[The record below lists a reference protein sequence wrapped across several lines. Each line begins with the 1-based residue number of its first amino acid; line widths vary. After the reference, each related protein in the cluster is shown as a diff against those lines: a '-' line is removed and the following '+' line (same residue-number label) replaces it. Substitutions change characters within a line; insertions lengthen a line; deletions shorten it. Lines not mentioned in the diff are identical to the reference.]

1 METIQHHQ
9 HSPDKTTLEYTMKLL
24 LFTMLAFILIAVNNT
39 STASRATPSVV
50 RYDRYL
56 LVSTSPQQP
65 PLEQLTA
72 LSVPPGFHPTVG
84 EALQY
89 LLRDSGWSLC
99 LADARRAQLYGLPLP
114 ISQYHTGP
122 QRLKAALQLLA
133 GPAWRITTDENRREV
148 CFASDHSLPPTV
160 AYRHPVSL
168 RPLGPLTAPFFLAG
182 TVQRGDIRLVVIV
195 PPEALYLHQVVWLR
209 IGEQWHDW
217 RLERFDERRAVF
229 RHGKRQ
235 LTLKMA
241 E

>member
-1 METIQHHQ
+1 MKRLLPALILSIFNAVAAA
-9 HSPDKTTLEYTMKLL
+9 SPDAPE
-24 LFTMLAFILIAVNNT
+24 
-39 STASRATPSVV
+39 VV
-50 RYDRYL
+50 HYDRYL
-56 LVSTSPQQP
+56 LVSSSPQQP
-65 PLEQLTA
+65 PLEQLTT

-114 ISQYHTGP
+114 LSQYNIGP
-122 QRLKAALQLLA
+122 LRLKTALQLLA
-133 GPAWRITTDENRREV
+133 GPAWRITSDENHREV
-148 CFASDHSLPPTV
+148 CFASDHSLPPTE

-168 RPLGPLTAPFFLAG
+168 RHLGPLTAPFFLAG
-182 TVQRGDIRLVVIV
+182 TVQRGDINLAVIV
-195 PPEALYLHQVVWLR
+195 PPEAVYLHQVVWLR
-209 IGEQWHDW
+209 RGEQWQGW

-235 LTLKMA
+235 LTLKVP

>member
-1 METIQHHQ
+1 MPSYPARSFQSTVEDAMKRLLPALILSIFNAVAAA
-9 HSPDKTTLEYTMKLL
+9 SPDAPE
-24 LFTMLAFILIAVNNT
+24 
-39 STASRATPSVV
+39 VV

-56 LVSTSPQQP
+56 LVSPSPQQP

-72 LSVPPGFHPTVG
+72 LSIPPGFHPTVG

-89 LLRDSGWSLC
+89 LLRGSGWSLC

-114 ISQYHTGP
+114 LSQYHTGP
-122 QRLKAALQLLA
+122 LRLKAALQLLA
-133 GPAWRITTDENRREV
+133 SPAWRMTTDENRREV
-148 CFASDHSLPPTV
+148 CFTSDRSLPPTV

-168 RPLGPLTAPFFLAG
+168 RPLGPLTAPFFFAG
-182 TVQRGDIRLVVIV
+182 TVQRGDIRLAVIV
-195 PPEALYLHQVVWLR
+195 PPEAVYLHQVVWLR
-209 IGEQWHDW
+209 RGEQWHGW

-235 LTLKMA
+235 LTLKVP

>member
-1 METIQHHQ
+1 
-9 HSPDKTTLEYTMKLL
+9 MKLL

-72 LSVPPGFHPTVG
+72 TAVPPGFHPTVG
-84 EALQY
+84 ETLQY

-114 ISQYHTGP
+114 LSQYNTGP
-122 QRLKAALQLLA
+122 LRLKAALQLLV

-148 CFASDHSLPPTV
+148 CFASDHSLPDGGLPSSRV
-160 AYRHPVSL
+160 PPPFGAVNGPV
-168 RPLGPLTAPFFLAG
+168 FLAG
-182 TVQRGDIRLVVIV
+182 TIQRGDIRLAVIV
-195 PPEALYLHQVVWLR
+195 PPECLPPSGSVAAQGRTVA
-209 IGEQWHDW
+209 
-217 RLERFDERRAVF
+217 RLAAGAV
-229 RHGKRQ
+229 
-235 LTLKMA
+235 
-241 E
+241 

>member
-1 METIQHHQ
+1 
-9 HSPDKTTLEYTMKLL
+9 MKLL

-39 STASRATPSVV
+39 STASRATPFVV

-65 PLEQLTA
+65 PLEQLTT

-99 LADARRAQLYGLPLP
+99 LADARRAQLYRLPLP
-114 ISQYHTGP
+114 LSQYRTGP
-122 QRLKAALQLLA
+122 LRLKAALQLLA
-133 GPAWRITTDENRREV
+133 GPAWRMTTDENRREV

-168 RPLGPLTAPFFLAG
+168 RPLGPLTAPFFLSG
-182 TVQRGDIRLVVIV
+182 TIQRGDIRLAVVV
-195 PPEALYLHQVVWLR
+195 PPEAVYLHQVVWLR
-209 IGEQWHDW
+209 KGEQWRDW

-235 LTLKMA
+235 LTLKMP

>member
-1 METIQHHQ
+1 
-9 HSPDKTTLEYTMKLL
+9 MKRLLTALL
-24 LFTMLAFILIAVNNT
+24 LFIFNGVAA
-39 STASRATPSVV
+39 ASPATPEVV

-99 LADARRAQLYGLPLP
+99 LADARRAQLNGLPLP
-114 ISQYHTGP
+114 LSQYNTGP
-122 QRLKAALQLLA
+122 LRLKSALQLLA
-133 GPAWRITTDENRREV
+133 GPAWRVITDENRREV
-148 CFASDHSLPPTV
+148 CFASDHSLPQTV

-168 RPLGPLTAPFFLAG
+168 HPLGPLTAPFFLAG
-182 TVQRGDIRLVVIV
+182 ILQRGDIHLAVIV
-195 PPEALYLHQVVWLR
+195 PPEAVYLHQVVWLR
-209 IGEQWHDW
+209 RGEQWRGW
-217 RLERFDERRAVF
+217 RLERFDEYRAVF

-235 LTLKMA
+235 LTLKMP

>member
-1 METIQHHQ
+1 
-9 HSPDKTTLEYTMKLL
+9 MKLL
-24 LFTMLAFILIAVNNT
+24 LVTMLAFILMAVNNT
-39 STASRATPSVV
+39 ATASRATPSVV

-65 PLEQLTA
+65 PLEQLTT
-72 LSVPPGFHPTVG
+72 LSVPPSFHPTVG

-89 LLRDSGWSLC
+89 QLRDSGWSLC

-122 QRLKAALQLLA
+122 LRLKAALQLLA
-133 GPAWRITTDENRREV
+133 GPAWRMTADENRREI
-148 CFASDHSLPPTV
+148 CFASGGSLPPTV

-182 TVQRGDIRLVVIV
+182 TLQRGDIRLAVIV
-195 PPEALYLHQVVWLR
+195 PPEAVYLNQVVWLR
-209 IGEQWHDW
+209 RGEQWRGW

-235 LTLKMA
+235 LTLKMS

>member
-1 METIQHHQ
+1 
-9 HSPDKTTLEYTMKLL
+9 MKRLLTALL
-24 LFTMLAFILIAVNNT
+24 LFIFNGVA
-39 STASRATPSVV
+39 ASPATPEVV

-114 ISQYHTGP
+114 LSQYNTGP
-122 QRLKAALQLLA
+122 LRLKAALQLLV

-182 TVQRGDIRLVVIV
+182 TVQRGDIRLAVIV
-195 PPEALYLHQVVWLR
+195 PPEAIYLHQVVWLR
-209 IGEQWHDW
+209 TGEQWRGW

-235 LTLKMA
+235 LTLKMP

>member
-1 METIQHHQ
+1 
-9 HSPDKTTLEYTMKLL
+9 MKRPLTALL
-24 LFTMLAFILIAVNNT
+24 LFIFNGVAA
-39 STASRATPSVV
+39 ASPATPEVV

-65 PLEQLTA
+65 PLEQLTV
-72 LSVPPGFHPTVG
+72 LSIPPGFHPTVG

-89 LLRDSGWSLC
+89 LLRDSSWSLC

-114 ISQYHTGP
+114 LSQYNTGP
-122 QRLKAALQLLA
+122 LRLKSALQLLA
-133 GPAWRITTDENRREV
+133 GPAWRVITDENRREV
-148 CFASDHSLPPTV
+148 CFTSDHSLPPAV

-182 TVQRGDIRLVVIV
+182 SVQRGDIRLAVIV
-195 PPEALYLHQVVWLR
+195 PPEAVYLHQVVWLR
-209 IGEQWHDW
+209 KGEQWQGW
-217 RLERFDERRAVF
+217 RLERFDERRAIF

-235 LTLKMA
+235 LTLKVP

>member
-1 METIQHHQ
+1 
-9 HSPDKTTLEYTMKLL
+9 MKQLL
-24 LFTMLAFILIAVNNT
+24 AILILFIFNGVA
-39 STASRATPSVV
+39 TASPATPEVV

-72 LSVPPGFHPTVG
+72 LSVPPGFHPTIG

-114 ISQYHTGP
+114 LSQYNTGP
-122 QRLKAALQLLA
+122 LRLNAALQLLA
-133 GPAWRITTDENRREV
+133 GPAWRMTADENRREV
-148 CFASDHSLPPTV
+148 CFASDHSLSPTV

-182 TVQRGDIRLVVIV
+182 TVQRGDIRLAVIV
-195 PPEALYLHQVVWLR
+195 PPKAVYLHQVVWLR
-209 IGEQWHDW
+209 KGEQWRGW

-235 LTLKMA
+235 LTLKMQ

>member
-1 METIQHHQ
+1 
-9 HSPDKTTLEYTMKLL
+9 MKQLL
-24 LFTMLAFILIAVNNT
+24 TILILLIFNGV
-39 STASRATPSVV
+39 ASASAAIPEVV

-65 PLEQLTA
+65 PLKQLTA
-72 LSVPPGFHPTVG
+72 LSVPPGFHPTIG

-114 ISQYHTGP
+114 LSQYNTSP
-122 QRLKAALQLLA
+122 LRLRAALQLLA
-133 GPAWRITTDENRREV
+133 GPAWRVITDENRREV

-160 AYRHPVSL
+160 AYRHPMSL

-182 TVQRGDIRLVVIV
+182 TIQRGDIRLVVVV
-195 PPEALYLHQVVWLR
+195 PPEAIYLHQMVWLR
-209 IGEQWHDW
+209 TGEQWRGW
-217 RLERFDERRAVF
+217 RLERFDERRAIF

-235 LTLKMA
+235 LTLKVP

>member
-1 METIQHHQ
+1 
-9 HSPDKTTLEYTMKLL
+9 MKRLLIALL
-24 LFTMLAFILIAVNNT
+24 LFIFIGVA
-39 STASRATPSVV
+39 TASPATPEVV

-99 LADARRAQLYGLPLP
+99 LADAHRAQLYVLPLP
-114 ISQYHTGP
+114 LSQYNTGP
-122 QRLKAALQLLA
+122 LRLKSALQLLA
-133 GPAWRITTDENRREV
+133 GPAWRMTTDGNRREV
-148 CFASDHSLPPTV
+148 CFASDHSLPQTV

-182 TVQRGDIRLVVIV
+182 IVHRGDIRLAVIV
-195 PPEALYLHQVVWLR
+195 PSEAVYLHQVVWLR
-209 IGEQWHDW
+209 KGEQWRDW

-229 RHGKRQ
+229 RYGKRQ
-235 LTLKMA
+235 LTLKMP

>member
-1 METIQHHQ
+1 
-9 HSPDKTTLEYTMKLL
+9 MKRLLPALL
-24 LFTMLAFILIAVNNT
+24 LFIFNGVAA
-39 STASRATPSVV
+39 ASPAMPEVV

-114 ISQYHTGP
+114 LSQYHTGP
-122 QRLKAALQLLA
+122 LRLKASLQLLA

-160 AYRHPVSL
+160 AYRHPVSH

-182 TVQRGDIRLVVIV
+182 TVQRGDIHQAVIV
-195 PPEALYLHQVVWLR
+195 PPEAVYLHQVVWLR
-209 IGEQWHDW
+209 RGEQWQGW
-217 RLERFDERRAVF
+217 RLELFDERRAVF

-235 LTLKMA
+235 LTLKVP

>member
-1 METIQHHQ
+1 
-9 HSPDKTTLEYTMKLL
+9 MKRLLTALL
-24 LFTMLAFILIAVNNT
+24 LFIFNGVA
-39 STASRATPSVV
+39 ASPATPEVV

-72 LSVPPGFHPTVG
+72 LAVPPGFHPTVG

-114 ISQYHTGP
+114 LNQYHTGP
-122 QRLKAALQLLA
+122 LRLKAALQLLA
-133 GPAWRITTDENRREV
+133 GPAWRMTADENRREV
-148 CFASDHSLPPTV
+148 CFASDHSLTPGVVYP
-160 AYRHPVSL
+160 YPVPL
-168 RPLGPLTAPFFLAG
+168 HPLGPLTAPFFLAG
-182 TVQRGDIRLVVIV
+182 TVQRGDIHLAVIV
-195 PPEALYLHQVVWLR
+195 PPEAVYLHQVVWLR
-209 IGEQWHDW
+209 SGEQWRSW
-217 RLERFDERRAVF
+217 RLERFDVRRAVF

-235 LTLKMA
+235 LTLKMP

>member
-1 METIQHHQ
+1 
-9 HSPDKTTLEYTMKLL
+9 MKQLPLTLL
-24 LFTMLAFILIAVNNT
+24 LFIFNGVAAASPAT
-39 STASRATPSVV
+39 SEVV

-56 LVSTSPQQP
+56 LVSTSPKQP
-65 PLEQLTA
+65 LLEQLTA

-114 ISQYHTGP
+114 LSQYHIGP
-122 QRLKAALQLLA
+122 LRLKAALQLLA

-148 CFASDHSLPPTV
+148 CFTSDHSLPTTV

-182 TVQRGDIRLVVIV
+182 TVQRGDIRL
-195 PPEALYLHQVVWLR
+195 
-209 IGEQWHDW
+209 
-217 RLERFDERRAVF
+217 ERFDERRAVF

-235 LTLKMA
+235 LTLKMP

>member
-1 METIQHHQ
+1 
-9 HSPDKTTLEYTMKLL
+9 MKLL
-24 LFTMLAFILIAVNNT
+24 LVTMLAFILIAVNNT
-39 STASRATPSVV
+39 ATASSATPSVV

-56 LVSTSPQQP
+56 LVSTSPQQS

-72 LSVPPGFHPTVG
+72 QAVPPGFHPTVG

-114 ISQYHTGP
+114 LSQYHTGP
-122 QRLKAALQLLA
+122 LRLRTALQLLA
-133 GPAWRITTDENRREV
+133 GPAWRMTTDENRREV
-148 CFASDHSLPPTV
+148 CFASDHSLLPTV

-182 TVQRGDIRLVVIV
+182 TVQRGDIRLAVIV
-195 PPEALYLHQVVWLR
+195 PPEAVYLHQVVWLR
-209 IGEQWHDW
+209 RGEQWQGW

-229 RHGKRQ
+229 RHAKRQ
-235 LTLKMA
+235 LTPKMP

>member
-1 METIQHHQ
+1 
-9 HSPDKTTLEYTMKLL
+9 MKQLL
-24 LFTMLAFILIAVNNT
+24 TILILLIFNGV
-39 STASRATPSVV
+39 ASASAAIPEVV

-65 PLEQLTA
+65 PLEQLIA
-72 LSVPPGFHPTVG
+72 LAVPPGFHPTLG

-114 ISQYHTGP
+114 LSQYHIGP
-122 QRLKAALQLLA
+122 LRLKATLQLLA
-133 GPAWRITTDENRREV
+133 GPAWRMTTDENRREV
-148 CFASDHSLPPTV
+148 CFTSDYSLPPGV

-168 RPLGPLTAPFFLAG
+168 RPLGPLTAPFFFAG
-182 TVQRGDIRLVVIV
+182 PLQRGDIYLAVIV
-195 PPEALYLHQVVWLR
+195 PPEAVYLHQVVWLR
-209 IGEQWHDW
+209 RGEQWRGW

-235 LTLKMA
+235 LTPKMP

>member
-1 METIQHHQ
+1 
-9 HSPDKTTLEYTMKLL
+9 MKQLL
-24 LFTMLAFILIAVNNT
+24 AILILLIFNGV
-39 STASRATPSVV
+39 TAASPATPEVV

-56 LVSTSPQQP
+56 LASTSPQQP
-65 PLEQLTA
+65 PLEQLTT
-72 LSVPPGFHPTVG
+72 LSIPPGFHPTIG

-99 LADARRAQLYGLPLP
+99 LADARRAQFYGLPLP
-114 ISQYHTGP
+114 LSQYRTGP

-133 GPAWRITTDENRREV
+133 GPAWRMTTDEHRREI
-148 CFASDHSLPPTV
+148 CFTSDHSLSPTV

-182 TVQRGDIRLVVIV
+182 TLQRGDICLAVIV
-195 PPEALYLHQVVWLR
+195 PPEAVYLHQVVWLR
-209 IGEQWHDW
+209 RGEQWRSW
-217 RLERFDERRAVF
+217 RLEQFDERRAVF

-235 LTLKMA
+235 LTLKMP

>member
-1 METIQHHQ
+1 
-9 HSPDKTTLEYTMKLL
+9 MKRLLIALL
-24 LFTMLAFILIAVNNT
+24 LFIFNGVA
-39 STASRATPSVV
+39 ASPATPEIV

-72 LSVPPGFHPTVG
+72 LSVPLGFHPKIG

-99 LADARRAQLYGLPLP
+99 LADVRRAQLYGLPLP
-114 ISQYHTGP
+114 LSQYRTGP
-122 QRLKAALQLLA
+122 LRLKATLQLLA
-133 GPAWRITTDENRREV
+133 GPAWRITTDENRQEV
-148 CFASDHSLPPTV
+148 CFASDRSLPPTV

-182 TVQRGDIRLVVIV
+182 TLQRGDIRLTVIV
-195 PPEALYLHQVVWLR
+195 PPEAVYLHQVVWLR
-209 IGEQWHDW
+209 RGEQGHGW

-235 LTLKMA
+235 LTLKMP

>member
-1 METIQHHQ
+1 
-9 HSPDKTTLEYTMKLL
+9 MKRLLIAPL
-24 LFTMLAFILIAVNNT
+24 LFIFIGVA
-39 STASRATPSVV
+39 TASPATPEVV

-114 ISQYHTGP
+114 LSQYRTAP
-122 QRLKAALQLLA
+122 LRLKATLQLLA
-133 GPAWRITTDENRREV
+133 GPAWRMTTDENRREI
-148 CFASDHSLPPTV
+148 CFTSDHSLPPTV

-168 RPLGPLTAPFFLAG
+168 SPLGPLTAPFFFAG
-182 TVQRGDIRLVVIV
+182 TVQRGDIRLAVIV
-195 PPEALYLHQVVWLR
+195 PPEAVYLHQVVWMR
-209 IGEQWHDW
+209 RGEQWHCW
-217 RLERFDERRAVF
+217 RLERLDEYRAVF

-235 LTLKMA
+235 LTLRMP

>member
-1 METIQHHQ
+1 
-9 HSPDKTTLEYTMKLL
+9 MKRLLPALL
-24 LFTMLAFILIAVNNT
+24 LFIFNGVATAFPT
-39 STASRATPSVV
+39 TPEVV

-72 LSVPPGFHPTVG
+72 LAVPPGFHPTVG

-89 LLRDSGWSLC
+89 LLRDSSWSLC

-114 ISQYHTGP
+114 LSQYNTGP
-122 QRLKAALQLLA
+122 LRLKAALQLLA

-182 TVQRGDIRLVVIV
+182 TVQRGDTRLVVIV
-195 PPEALYLHQVVWLR
+195 PPEAVYLHQVVWLR
-209 IGEQWHDW
+209 RGEQWHGW
-217 RLERFDERRAVF
+217 RLVRFDERRAVF

-235 LTLKMA
+235 LTLKMP

>member
-1 METIQHHQ
+1 
-9 HSPDKTTLEYTMKLL
+9 MKRLLPALL
-24 LFTMLAFILIAVNNT
+24 LFIFNGVA
-39 STASRATPSVV
+39 TASPATPEVV

-65 PLEQLTA
+65 PLEQLIS

-114 ISQYHTGP
+114 LSQYNTGP
-122 QRLKAALQLLA
+122 LRLKIALQLLA
-133 GPAWRITTDENRREV
+133 GPAWRVITDENRREV
-148 CFASDHSLPPTV
+148 CFASDHSLSQTV

-168 RPLGPLTAPFFLAG
+168 RPLGPLTAPFFFAG
-182 TVQRGDIRLVVIV
+182 TVQRGDIRLAVIV
-195 PPEALYLHQVVWLR
+195 PSKAVYLHQVVWMR
-209 IGEQWHDW
+209 RGEQWHGW
-217 RLERFDERRAVF
+217 RLERLDEYRVAF

-235 LTLKMA
+235 LTLKMP

>member
-1 METIQHHQ
+1 
-9 HSPDKTTLEYTMKLL
+9 MKQLL
-24 LFTMLAFILIAVNNT
+24 TILILLIFNGV
-39 STASRATPSVV
+39 ASASAAIPEVV

-65 PLEQLTA
+65 LLEQLTA

-89 LLRDSGWSLC
+89 LLRDSSWSLC
-99 LADARRAQLYGLPLP
+99 LADARRAQLYSLLLPL
-114 ISQYHTGP
+114 SQYHTGP
-122 QRLKAALQLLA
+122 LRLKAALQLLA
-133 GPAWRITTDENRREV
+133 GPAWRITTDENRREI

-182 TVQRGDIRLVVIV
+182 TVQRGDIRLAVIV
-195 PPEALYLHQVVWLR
+195 PPEAIYLHQVVWLR
-209 IGEQWHDW
+209 TGEQWRGW

-229 RHGKRQ
+229 HHGKRQ
-235 LTLKMA
+235 LTLKVP